1 MQLALAESARVT
13 TSEES
18 RFRIDYPNSRPRR
31 SCIIALDPVS
41 GAVLH
46 RLAGAKARPNSRFL
60 RYVEPPVSSELL
72 PALPAR
78 CMLEHIDGG
87 MVSLISEVGDADIV
101 VMVIE
106 AGAAADAAEVIGN
119 ACYEQGKIA
128 TGVMLNST
136 DVSPETLSKALIAF
150 RPFTTMLVVSRDEEY
165 VVEMLDALR
174 V

>member
-18 RFRIDYPNSRPRR
+18 RFRIDYPNSQPRR
-31 SCIIALDPVS
+31 SCIFALDPVS

-46 RLAGAKARPNSRFL
+46 RLAGAKARLNSRFL
-60 RYVEPPVSSELL
+60 RYVAPVSSELL
-72 PALPAR
+72 PALPAGG
-78 CMLEHIDGG
+78 MLEHIDGG
-87 MVSLISEVGDADIV
+87 RVSLISEVGDADIV

-119 ACYEQGKIA
+119 ACYGQGKIA
-128 TGVMLNST
+128 TGVVLNST
-136 DVSPETLSKALIAF
+136 NVSPETLSKALIAF